1 MNKSIDISE
10 WINRQKISG
19 LQILVICIR
28 GACALV
34 EGFDAKNIGYVAPAA
49 NGDFRPIASPLHS

>member
-10 WINRQKISG
+10 WINQQRISG
-19 LQILVICIR
+19 LQILVICLR

-34 EGFDAKNIGYVAPAA
+34 EGNIGYVAPAVIREWGLPA
-49 NGDFRPIASPLHS
+49 QALPRARRK